1 MSKRKKFFLKLKEFF
16 KLYWLKLL
24 SAFITGLLITII
36 FLAINTNYDAWILP
50 RYYSDGFFIAG
61 VIVFC
66 LGMFS
71 LVNLFGGFDV
81 FSYLFT
87 REKTNYGAR
96 VSLYE
101 YSEIKKEKRKLKKLN
116 FLSYFLN
123 ALFFIILGLICFALI

>member
-24 SAFITGLLITII
+24 SAFITGLLITI
-36 FLAINTNYDAWILP
+36 LYLSLNDSWILP

-71 LVNLFGGFDV
+71 VVNLFGGFDV

-116 FLSYFLN
+116 FLSYFIN
-123 ALFFIILGLICFALI
+123 ASFFIILGLICFALI